1 MNTCK
6 RWICCSHC
14 YYLPHSC
21 SSYVRRTL
29 TSHTFVVEH
38 DQLEQDAPASPG
50 ATAEPLFATVNDI
63 VELLVVHPE
72 EMVRVELDD
81 VLKDAAELGVEAK
94 SHLTENVTNSP
105 ILLVKEEAIVLE
117 QEDDVEAP
125 REQTEESIFL
135 EKYDV
140 VELPE
145 KGATNLTY
153 ESIDKECRETEVVEV
168 LYECSVCLNTYVTEN
183 DYLAHICP
191 GAAYEEDAASSRKGR
206 DYECELCNRAFR
218 SYFVYQMH
226 MSQHKNLN
234 LCHVCNATFLDYGSL
249 VHHICEDHPQ
259 LSADLVY
266 LEEENVAEGRKQ
278 CDICGKITNN
288 LKQHKMYHTIK
299 ELEFC
304 KEENKRT
311 MKKWFLCK
319 VSEFLNRNHVYL

>member
-1 MNTCK
+1 M
-6 RWICCSHC
+6 
-14 YYLPHSC
+14 
-21 SSYVRRTL
+21 
-29 TSHTFVVEH
+29 EH
-38 DQLEQDAPASPG
+38 DPLDSNSPVNQVAP
-50 ATAEPLFATVNDI
+50 AEPLFATVNDI

-81 VLKDAAELGVEAK
+81 VLKDAAELDEEVK
-94 SHLTENVTNSP
+94 PDLTDNVTNSP
-105 ILLVKEEAIVLE
+105 VLLVKEEEAIVLE
-117 QEDDVEAP
+117 QVGDVEVP
-125 REQTEESIFL
+125 KEQTEESIFI

-140 VELPE
+140 VELSG
-145 KGATNLTY
+145 KGAASLTY
-153 ESIDKECRETEVVEV
+153 DTVDKECRETEVVEV
-168 LYECSVCLNTYVTEN
+168 LYECSVCLNTFVSEN
-183 DYLAHICP
+183 DYLAHVCP
-191 GAAYEEDAASSRKGR
+191 GAAYEEDAASSRKAR
-206 DYECELCNRAFR
+206 DYECELCNRVFR

-234 LCHVCNATFLDYGSL
+234 LCHVCNATFLDHGSL

-266 LEEENVAEGRKQ
+266 LEEENMTEGRKQ

-311 MKKWFLCK
+311 MKKWFLCM
-319 VSEFLNRNHVYL
+319 VSFSTRILVLFFKTHLWSKF